1 MELLQLTLL
10 AFLGEALWE
19 TLKMTWKEGKPNIN
33 RIGALVIGVS
43 IAIFTNSNIFEMLGF
58 NVKYKLIGQ
67 ICTGLII
74 SRGANFVHD
83 FVGMIRTTYESRKTI

>member
-10 AFLGEALWE
+10 ALLGEALWE
-19 TLKMTWKEGKPNIN
+19 TLKITWQEGKLNIN
-33 RIGALVIGVS
+33 RIGALVIGIS
-43 IAIFTNSNIFEMLGF
+43 ISIFTNSNIFQMLGF
-58 NVKYKLIGQ
+58 SVKYSLIGE

-83 FVGMIRTTYESRKTI
+83 FIGMVRVTYENKKDF